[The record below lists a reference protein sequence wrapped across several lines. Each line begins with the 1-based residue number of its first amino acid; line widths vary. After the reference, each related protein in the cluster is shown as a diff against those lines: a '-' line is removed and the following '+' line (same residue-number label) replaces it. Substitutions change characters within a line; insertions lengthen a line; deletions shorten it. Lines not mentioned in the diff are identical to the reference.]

1 MPKPRAQTYREYD
14 IRLTPLDQEQGATT
28 WDRLCTGSA
37 EEQILVCREGGKDT
51 DKKLHYH
58 AYIKTQISESHLRTL
73 LGLIACGT
81 GGNTFYSLR
90 KAHDGTKG
98 YVVKNKDVVY
108 RINVSQTL
116 LEEYFEQSDAYR
128 RNLETNRKQ
137 ETRKKQSILS
147 RIYLEIKAHPP
158 VSLTPETIFDAFR
171 EEYAKRDLP
180 LPSRGTLETAIVNL
194 LPEHLVRSYYLKN
207 LSVY

>member
-1 MPKPRAQTYREYD
+1 MPKHRAEAYREYD
-14 IRLTPLDQEQGATT
+14 IRVTPLDQEQGATA

-58 AYIKTQISESHLRTL
+58 AYMKTQISESHLRTL
-73 LGLIACGT
+73 LGQIACGK
-81 GGNTFYSLR
+81 GNKFYSVR

-98 YVVKNKDVVY
+98 YVVKNKDPVY
-108 RINVSQTL
+108 RHNVSQKL

-128 RNLETNRKQ
+128 RNVETNRKQ
-137 ETRKKQSILS
+137 ETRKKQSVLS

-158 VSLTPETIFDAFR
+158 VHLTPEALYDAFR